1 MNSLM
6 NWKKVKIS
14 NIADIKIGLTYKPE
28 NISSTG
34 IFVIRSSN
42 IQKGSLVNN
51 DDDVFVNVDKIK
63 NLEVIKD
70 DIIMCA
76 RNGSKALIGK
86 SAIINNNL
94 SETTFGAFML
104 RIRSGMNKYLYQYF
118 QSDEFFKYLNRDMG
132 ATINQVTTSYLGN
145 LELLLPPPV
154 EQEKIV
160 QVLSTWD
167 EAINKVLINIDN
179 ERRKKKSITSKVYR
193 GQILTNEY
201 NKDYFKRLRSFLS
214 EVSIRNNGAIDNV
227 LSVSNSRGFIPQ
239 VDQFDREVAS
249 KDRSNYK
256 VVSQGEFAYNPSR
269 VNVGSID
276 LLTTHESGILSPM
289 YVVFKCNSELNNRYL
304 YHFLKSDLFL
314 QLIPRFTQGS
324 VRDSL
329 SFDGLCSM
337 KLYIPTTREQLIYA
351 KALDTIDEH
360 INKLERLLELY
371 RLQKK
376 GLIQQLL
383 TGKVR
388 VNVN

>member
-1 MNSLM
+1 M

>member
-34 IFVIRSSN
+34 ILVIRSSN
-42 IQKGSLVNN
+42 IQKGSFVNN

-337 KLYIPTTREQLIYA
+337 KLYIPTMREQLIYA